1 MALDIS
7 HITKLETFILYTEV
21 LDATPKTSF
30 TLEELA
36 KFWGVDVNK
45 AKTIVRKLRRE
56 GFLKRTKSGKYK
68 PTLAGQVLVKLY
80 KRVKK

>member
-1 MALDIS
+1 MSLDIS
-7 HITKLETFILYTEV
+7 YIAKLEALILYTEA
-21 LDATPKTSF
+21 LDTTPKTSF

-36 KFWGVDVNK
+36 KLWGVDINK

-56 GFLKRTKSGKYK
+56 GFLKRTKSGRYK